1 MPTLTIGQYQTVYNL
16 LSMAIA
22 CMSASFVYFVLV
34 RNEVSS
40 RYRNAIT
47 VSALVVFIAGYH
59 YFRIFNS
66 WVDTYTLTGGDGN
79 YVPTGTPFNLAYR
92 YVDWIL
98 TVPLLMVELILVL
111 GLPRNETKVLI
122 AKLVIA
128 AFLMIALGYPG
139 EIDKASNS
147 IFSARGLWGL
157 LSTIPFT
164 YLLINLL
171 GQLKA
176 AMARTRPDVAVLL
189 RNTGLLTLLAWGFYP
204 IAYMAPFYGA
214 TGSNGEVFLQVGYS
228 LADILAKCGYGLMIH
243 RIAVLRSEADANH
256 EEPVPRK

>member
-1 MPTLTIGQYQTVYNL
+1 MPEMTIGQYQTVYNL

-34 RNEVSS
+34 RNEVSE
-40 RYRNAIT
+40 RYRTAIT

-66 WVDTYTLTGGDGN
+66 WEAAYTLAGGNGN
-79 YVPTGTPFNLAYR
+79 YVATGTPFNLAYR

-111 GLPRNETKVLI
+111 GLSRKETNSLLF
-122 AKLVIA
+122 KLVIA

-139 EIDKASNS
+139 EIDKTSTS

-157 LSTIPFT
+157 LSTVPFV
-164 YLLINLL
+164 YLLVNLL

-176 AMARTRPDVAVLL
+176 AMARTRSDIAVLL

-228 LADILAKCGYGLMIH
+228 LADIIAKCGYGLMIH
-243 RIAVLRSEADANH
+243 RIAVLRTEAEAKG
-256 EEPVPRK
+256 EEPVPQD